1 MAEKKTRQRPLDTSG
16 ILNFNRKI
24 KRERDRK
31 KGTADERK
39 TKIVSSVDSHRS
51 ILSALPL

>member
-16 ILNFNRKI
+16 ILNFNRKT